1 MKDEL
6 MMLLG
11 ALNTIE
17 VYGKKNVGTLYN
29 CINHVEN
36 MIANCDKP
44 QCDQN
49 EETAN
54 FKMESAE

>member
-36 MIANCDKP
+36 MIANCDKA
-44 QCDQN
+44 QCEP
-49 EETAN
+49 EEPVGIP
-54 FKMESAE
+54 MEPAE

>member
-1 MKDEL
+1 MKNEL

-29 CINHVEN
+29 CISHVEK
-36 MIANCDKP
+36 MIADCDKP
-44 QCDQN
+44 QDD
-49 EETAN
+49 EKDDAKEV
-54 FKMESAE
+54 